1 MELRYRTSENEALLA
16 TASSLSD
23 ALQESD
29 RLLQDKSLEC
39 ERLKLK
45 LQMVTFVERND
56 ESCTSLLDG
65 SDHDP
70 DGVRHGFWTSSEE
83 IELNDSIQ
91 SADLLGKV
99 ESSTA
104 TNTSTL
110 SNKPKKKKSTG
121 TTHKERP
128 GQTVEEPSSK
138 STDTDKNHGAAV
150 RVHYS
155 GPVSVDDFD
164 EDSPE
169 IGPRQAHFYNVLLER
184 DKALSS
190 AKKLKKEL
198 SHAKGK
204 VKELQ
209 AKLDKSK
216 LLVEIS
222 YRQEEEKKQRKPYQH
237 SAVPVKSAPSE
248 QAPPRKKDTQVPES
262 SSSPSA
268 STSSSTIEVS
278 RKAMTRQWLRKAGV
292 SVRKKEVDGDEPFQ
306 TLVTDDEKLSSKW
319 HNKFQG
325 SKTEAAY
332 LDAIAGNDADRAGGH
347 ESIRFQL

>member
-1 MELRYRTSENEALLA
+1 M
-16 TASSLSD
+16 
-23 ALQESD
+23 
-29 RLLQDKSLEC
+29 
-39 ERLKLK
+39 
-45 LQMVTFVERND
+45 
-56 ESCTSLLDG
+56 
-65 SDHDP
+65 
-70 DGVRHGFWTSSEE
+70 
-83 IELNDSIQ
+83 
-91 SADLLGKV
+91 
-99 ESSTA
+99 
-104 TNTSTL
+104 
-110 SNKPKKKKSTG
+110 
-121 TTHKERP
+121 
-128 GQTVEEPSSK
+128 
-138 STDTDKNHGAAV
+138 
-150 RVHYS
+150 
-155 GPVSVDDFD
+155 
-164 EDSPE
+164 
-169 IGPRQAHFYNVLLER
+169 LER

-222 YRQEEEKKQRKPYQH
+222 YRQEEEKKQRKPHQH
-237 SAVPVKSAPSE
+237 SAVPVKSAPPE
-248 QAPPRKKDTQVPES
+248 QAPPRKKKDTQVLES
-262 SSSPSA
+262 SSSPSSL